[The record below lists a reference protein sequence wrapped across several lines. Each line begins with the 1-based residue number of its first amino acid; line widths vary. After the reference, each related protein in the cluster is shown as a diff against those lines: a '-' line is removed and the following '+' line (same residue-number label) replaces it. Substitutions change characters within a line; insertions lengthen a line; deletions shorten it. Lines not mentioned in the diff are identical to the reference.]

1 MRLLLIL
8 LLLVPSLA
16 QAQNPV
22 GVDFVLSQGRHPNI
36 DTLIYTVAIIDSAQQ
51 EYFAEHGNFAWHPD
65 SLAMFG
71 VKLLCNRIENKV
83 RVLPWRV
90 EMIELSRKDTTSK
103 PQTWRVVVVFQ
114 DIMCWY
120 PEVLFGPLP
129 PHIDVDVPE
138 LSGLACGPILRKPTA
153 ATKI

>member
-1 MRLLLIL
+1 MRLLLAL
-8 LLLVPSLA
+8 LLLTPSIT
-16 QAQNPV
+16 QAQNTTMV
-22 GVDFVLSQGRHPNI
+22 FLSQDRPPQI
-36 DTLIYTVAIIDSAQQ
+36 DTLIATVAAIDSTQQ

-71 VKLLCNRIENKV
+71 LKLLWNRIENKV